1 MACRGAAWLLT
12 RARSAAPTIPASAP
26 SCATLISASGQ
37 RPTAAAGQ
45 RALESGPRGIE
56 QQVTRLGYA
65 AADHKA
71 GERH

>member
-1 MACRGAAWLLT
+1 LRDPNL
-12 RARSAAPTIPASAP
+12 
-26 SCATLISASGQ
+26 GQ